1 MKRFFWSRGA
11 KAVYAIVGVAL
22 VLAAGWIAYRI
33 NFPDAGM
40 LQVGERAENWSL
52 KTPAGETLSFYE
64 HSGSKPSVI
73 LFWAT
78 WCPACGRLM
87 PELATLEASM
97 PAGSVTF
104 YALNVNEDGDPV
116 AYFRE
121 HGYGFHLLLDADKV
135 EDLYGTFGTPRIF
148 VVDADKT
155 VRYAR
160 KAGVS
165 VAQTIEELRASLAE
179 LGVSPLGT

>member
-11 KAVYAIVGVAL
+11 KTVYAIVGVGL
-22 VLAAGWIAYRI
+22 ILAAGWVAYRI

-40 LQVGERAENWSL
+40 LQVGERAGNWSL

-64 HSGSKPSVI
+64 HSGDKPSLI

-78 WCPACGRLM
+78 WCPSCGRLM
-87 PELATLEASM
+87 PELARLEASM
-97 PAGSVTF
+97 PAGSFNF

-135 EDLYGTFGTPRIF
+135 EDLYGTFGTPRVF
-148 VVDADKT
+148 LVDGDKT
-155 VRYAR
+155 VRYTR

-165 VAQTIEELRASLAE
+165 VAQTIDELQTGLAE
-179 LGVSPLGT
+179 LGVHPSGT